1 MTQRDE
7 SGRQHP
13 GPQPLTKSERADRL
27 KESIYLI
34 FAALAVTLALRGHGD
49 VEAGDALVTLA
60 VTLAGTVLAVFTAD
74 VIAHVV
80 VHGELMSRGELVHA
94 MRTSFGALPAV
105 ALPFVLLGV
114 SALTRWDVNAALLAS
129 AVALA
134 FALVALAWV
143 AVRRVTLRWWE
154 RLVVLGIETALAMAV
169 IALQLL
175 AHA

>member
-1 MTQRDE
+1 MNPR
-7 SGRQHP
+7 SRP
-13 GPQPLTKSERADRL
+13 LLPLTTQEHADRL

-34 FAALAVTLALRGHGD
+34 FAALAVCLALYGHEH
-49 VEAGDALVTLA
+49 VSAQEALVTLA

-80 VHGELMSRGELVHA
+80 AHGRLMTRAELVHA

-105 ALPFVLLGV
+105 TLPFVFLGV
-114 SALTRWDVNAALLAS
+114 SALTRWRVESALVAS

-134 FALVALAWV
+134 AALFVLAWV
-143 AVRRVTLRWWE
+143 AVRRARLRWWE
-154 RLVVLGIETALAMAV
+154 RLLLLGLETALALAV

-175 AHA
+175 AHS